1 MICSRLPIVPD
12 DGFATSIV
20 PVDSAEHFTT
30 FATNDNL
37 CKAVVVAVGALFTI
51 GTGFAHSSA
60 CQFFLH
66 PQEDIL
72 WNDCFVVA
80 LHIVLRNNTVVLDS
94 GLVQKVCG
102 ISFLKQGITDVF
114 LVAQDLVAGAGP
126 PFCFASTGENVVCF
140 QTFCYPVHRVTL
152 QVFLEDALYNLHLL
166 WIDDEIPIC
175 IIESVGFFGVTFVL
189 ETVAMLSKS
198 NSFDS
203 QFVFYFIPVFI

>member
-1 MICSRLPIVPD
+1 MPD

-37 CKAVVVAVGALFTI
+37 CKAVVAAVGVLFTI

-60 CQFFLH
+60 YQFFLH
-66 PQEDIL
+66 SQEDIL

-80 LHIVLRNNTVVLDS
+80 LHIVLRNNAVVLDS

-114 LVAQDLVAGAGP
+114 LVAQDLVDGAGP
-126 PFCFASTGENVVCF
+126 PFCFASAGENAVCL

-152 QVFLEDALYNLHLL
+152 QVFPEDVLYNLRLL

-175 IIESVGFFGVTFVL
+175 IIESVGFLGVTFVL

-203 QFVFYFIPVFI
+203 QFVFYFISVFI